1 MKDHSK
7 ISGSVTT
14 PPGTTSPEK
23 ASFATLLG
31 KVEKPSRYLGQEINA
46 VHKDPADVILRA
58 GLVFPDLYEV
68 GMAHLGTRILYG
80 LGNDLQG
87 VQVERVFLP
96 GEDLLALL
104 SERKIPLPTLES
116 RTPLAQCHILGF
128 TLQTELTYTNILTI
142 LQAAGIPFK
151 AGDRSDDDPVIM
163 GGGPCAFNPEPLAE
177 FFDLFYLGDG
187 ERQWTE
193 MLSVLRGQILSGAN
207 RAQKV
212 EALKGMP
219 GVYCPADFEPRYGT
233 DGTII
238 EVVSYGVVNSVG
250 PSIIESLDVSLPAA
264 SFIVPFLSP
273 IHDRINIE
281 ATRGCTRGCRFCQA
295 GMVYRPT
302 RERETRSL
310 LEAVEEALKLTGY
323 EDLALTSL
331 SIGDYG
337 PLDEVLETVMDRH
350 GQDRV
355 SMSLPSMRIG
365 GLTPSVAK
373 QILRVRRTGFT
384 IAPEAGTER
393 LRKVINKYFTDEE
406 ILQTARWV
414 FGHGWEAVKLY
425 FMIGLPSETDEDLD
439 GIVQLVR
446 TIAAEA
452 PGKAKVTVNIS
463 PFVPKAHT
471 PFQWVAQDSE
481 PELKRK
487 LDHLHKKLKGGKIQ
501 VRWSR
506 TDQALLEATLARGDR
521 RTARVIET
529 AWRAGAAMD
538 GWDEHFDWKIW
549 SEAFIQ
555 EGLDPQWYASRERDT
570 KEILPWDHISCGV
583 SRDFQLMEFKKGLA
597 GEVTPDC
604 REAGCCACGVCT
616 SEQIAALPPL
626 RSALTD
632 PDIQLPSQQGT
643 QEADRS
649 LRRIRI
655 VFSKKGDLR
664 YLGHLEMARMF
675 ERACRRAG
683 IPLSFTGG
691 YSPKPR
697 ITFALSLPTGTE
709 ALAEW
714 LDLELGEA
722 WSPDEVMNSLNE
734 QLPSGIRVVD
744 SWKVPVDVPA
754 LNGRVRFITYE
765 ALLPEPLEGL
775 KEMVLDLMSRPSV
788 PVIRVKK
795 GKERTLD
802 LKGYL
807 TDMKTL
813 DERTLI
819 FTLALKGEKGSA
831 RPQEVLEAL
840 MGIDGKV
847 PADVRLT
854 RTSLT
859 FAMEKDKAGGRPG
872 WARIWD

>member
-1 MKDHSK
+1 MTNRSRM
-7 ISGSVTT
+7 SGSVTA
-14 PPGTTSPEK
+14 PPVINPFD
-23 ASFATLLG
+23 AVLG
-31 KVEKPSRYLGQEINA
+31 KVEKPSRYLGQEINS
-46 VHKDPADVILRA
+46 VHKDSAEVILRA
-58 GLVFPDLYEV
+58 CLVFPDVYEV

-80 LGNDLQG
+80 LGNEVEG

-96 GEDLLALL
+96 GEDLLTLL
-104 SERKIPLPTLES
+104 GEKEIPLPTLES
-116 RTPLAQCHILGF
+116 RTPLARCHILGI
-128 TLQTELTYTNILTI
+128 TLQSELTYTNILTI
-142 LQAAGIPFK
+142 LQAAGIPLN
-151 AGDRSDDDPVIM
+151 ARDRSDDDPVIL
-163 GGGPCAFNPEPLAE
+163 GGGPCGFNPEPLAE

-187 ERQWTE
+187 ERQWSE
-193 MLSVLRGQILSGAN
+193 MLTVLKGQVLSGVN
-207 RAQKV
+207 REERI

-219 GVYCPADFEPRYGT
+219 GVYCPWDFDPRYGA
-233 DGTII
+233 DGTIM
-238 EVVSYGVVNSVG
+238 EVVSHRPENSVE
-250 PSIIESLDVSLPAA
+250 PSIIESLDVPLPPS

-302 RERETRSL
+302 REREAGSL
-310 LEAVEEALKLTGY
+310 LKAVEEALELTGY

-393 LRKVINKYFTDEE
+393 LRKVINKDFTDEE
-406 ILQTARWV
+406 IFQTARWV

-439 GIVQLVR
+439 GIVQLVN
-446 TIAAEA
+446 TIAGEA
-452 PGKAKVTVNIS
+452 PGKAKITVNIS

-471 PFQWVAQDSE
+471 PFQWVAQDLE

-487 LDHLHKKLKGGKIQ
+487 LSHLQKKLRGGKVK

-549 SEAFIQ
+549 GEAFLQ

-583 SRDFQLMEFKKGLA
+583 SRDFLLLEYKKGLA

-616 SEQIAALPPL
+616 PQQKESLPPL
-626 RSALTD
+626 RSTPTD
-632 PDIQLPSQQGT
+632 PDIELPHQQGT
-643 QEADRS
+643 HEAEKAQ
-649 LRRIRI
+649 RRIRI
-655 VFSKKGDLR
+655 VFSKTGDLR

-683 IPLSFTGG
+683 VPLSFTGG

-697 ITFALSLPTGTE
+697 ITFALSLATGTE
-709 ALAEW
+709 GLAEW

-722 WSPDEVMNSLNE
+722 WSPDEVMHSLNE

-754 LNGRVRFITYE
+754 LNGRVRIITYE
-765 ALLPEPLEGL
+765 VLLPEPLDGL
-775 KEMVLDLMSRPSV
+775 DEMVRNLMNRSSV
-788 PVIRVKK
+788 PVVRLKK

-802 LKGYL
+802 LKSYL
-807 TDMKTL
+807 TDMKAL
-813 DERTLI
+813 DERTLS
-819 FTLALKGEKGSA
+819 FSLALKGEKGSA
-831 RPQEVLEAL
+831 RPLEVLEAL
-840 MGIDGKV
+840 MGSDGKLS
-847 PADVRLT
+847 ADVRLT
-854 RTSLT
+854 RTGLT
-859 FAMEKDKAGGRPG
+859 FAIEKDKSGGRPG

>member
-1 MKDHSK
+1 MENSEN
-7 ISGSVTT
+7 S
-14 PPGTTSPEK
+14 
-23 ASFATLLG
+23 ASRMSSDSFGILLG
-31 KVEKPSRYLGQEINA
+31 KVEKPSRYLGQEINS
-46 VHKDPADVILRA
+46 VHKDPTDVILRA

-68 GMAHLGTRILYG
+68 GMAHLGTQILYG
-80 LGNDLQG
+80 LGNNLEG

-96 GEDLLALL
+96 GEDLLVLL
-104 SERKIPLPTLES
+104 REQGLPLPTLES

-128 TLQTELTYTNILTI
+128 TLQSELTYTNILTI
-142 LQAAGIPFK
+142 LQAAGIPIY
-151 AGDRSDDDPVIM
+151 ARDRSDNDPVIL
-163 GGGPCAFNPEPLAE
+163 GGGPCAFNPEPLVE

-187 ERQWTE
+187 EEQWTE
-193 MLSVLRGQILSGAN
+193 MLSVLKEQVESGVS
-207 RAQKV
+207 RSKRI

-219 GVYCPADFEPRYGT
+219 GVYCPGDFEPHYAP
-233 DGTII
+233 DGTIK
-238 EVVSYGVVNSVG
+238 EVISIGAEPAVR
-250 PSIIESLDVSLPAA
+250 PSTIGSLDVPLPAA

-281 ATRGCTRGCRFCQA
+281 ATRGCTRGCRFCHA
-295 GMVYRPT
+295 GMVCRPT
-302 RERETRSL
+302 REREARSL
-310 LEAVEEALKLTGY
+310 LEAVEGALELTGY
-323 EDLALTSL
+323 EDIALTSL

-337 PLDEVLETVMDRH
+337 PLDEVLEAVMDRY

-373 QILRVRRTGFT
+373 QIQRVRRTGFT

-393 LRKVINKYFTDEE
+393 LRKVINKDFTDDE

-439 GIVQLVR
+439 GIVQLAR
-446 TIAAEA
+446 TIAGEA
-452 PGKAKVTVNIS
+452 PGKARVTVNVS

-471 PFQWVAQDSE
+471 PFQWVVQEPE

-487 LDHLHKKLKGGKIQ
+487 LDHLKKKLKGGKIQ

-521 RTARVIET
+521 RIARVIEA
-529 AWRAGAAMD
+529 AWRGGATMD

-549 SEAFIQ
+549 NEAFTQ
-555 EGLDPQWYASRERDT
+555 TGLDPQWYASRERDV

-583 SRDFQLMEFKKGLA
+583 SRDFLLSEYKKGMA

-604 REAGCCACGVCT
+604 REAGCRTCGACT
-616 SEQIAALPPL
+616 PEQISALPPL
-626 RSALTD
+626 RSAKTA
-632 PDIQLPSQQGT
+632 PDIQLSSQQGM
-643 QEADRS
+643 QEADRPV
-649 LRRIRI
+649 RRIRI
-655 VFSKKGDLR
+655 IFNKKGDLR
-664 YLGHLEMARMF
+664 FLGHLEMARMF
-675 ERACRRAG
+675 ERACRRAR

-714 LDLELGEA
+714 LDLELAEA
-722 WSPDEVMNSLNE
+722 WSSEEVMRKLNDR
-734 QLPSGIRVVD
+734 LPSGVRVVD

-754 LNGRVRFITYE
+754 LNGRVRFMTYE

-775 KEMVLDLMSRPSV
+775 ADMVRDLMGRSTI
-788 PVIRVKK
+788 PVVRVKK
-795 GKERTLD
+795 RKERILD
-802 LKGYL
+802 LKDYL
-807 TDMKTL
+807 VSMEPPDN
-813 DERTLI
+813 RTLI
-819 FTLALKGEKGSA
+819 FSLALKGEKGSA
-831 RPQEVLEAL
+831 RPQEVLQAL
-840 MGIDGKV
+840 MGSDEDAL
-847 PADVRLT
+847 ADVRLT
-854 RTSLT
+854 RIYLT
-859 FAMEKDKAGGRPG
+859 FAMQQDKAGGRPG

>member
-1 MKDHSK
+1 MKSK
-7 ISGSVTT
+7 NIYANGA
-14 PPGTTSPEK
+14 PPDPYG
-23 ASFATLLG
+23 ALFAY
-31 KVEKPSRYLGQEINA
+31 VEKPSRYLGQEINA
-46 VHKDPADVILRA
+46 VHKDPADVTLRA
-58 GLVFPDLYEV
+58 GLVFPDLYEI
-68 GMAHLGTRILYG
+68 GMAHLGTQILYG
-80 LGNDLQG
+80 LGNSLEG

-104 SERKIPLPTLES
+104 REHELPLPTLES
-116 RTPLAQCHILGF
+116 RTPLARCHILGI
-128 TLQTELTYTNILTI
+128 TLQSELTYTNILTI
-142 LQAAGIPFK
+142 LQAAGIPLN
-151 AGDRSDDDPVIM
+151 ARDRSDGDPVIL
-163 GGGPCAFNPEPLAE
+163 GGGPCAFNPEPLAA

-193 MLSVLRGQILSGAN
+193 MLTVLKEQVESGAS
-207 RAQKV
+207 RPDRV
-212 EALKGMP
+212 EALKNMP
-219 GVYCPADFEPRYGT
+219 GVYCPEDFEPHYAP
-233 DGTII
+233 DGTINEI
-238 EVVSYGVVNSVG
+238 GAKGAKTVVG
-250 PSIIESLDVSLPAA
+250 PSIIESLDVPLPAA

-281 ATRGCTRGCRFCQA
+281 ATRGCTRGCRFCHA
-295 GMVYRPT
+295 GMINRPT
-302 RERETRSL
+302 REKGARAL
-310 LEAVEEALKLTGY
+310 LEAVEGALELTGY
-323 EDLALTSL
+323 EDLSLTSL

-337 PLDEVLETVMDRH
+337 PLDEVLEAVMDRY

-373 QILRVRRTGFT
+373 QIQRVRRTGFT

-393 LRKVINKYFTDEE
+393 LRKVINKDFTDEE

-414 FGHGWEAVKLY
+414 FNHGWEAVKLY

-446 TIAAEA
+446 TIVGEA
-452 PGKAKVTVNIS
+452 PGKARVTVNIS
-463 PFVPKAHT
+463 PFVPKPHT
-471 PFQWVAQDSE
+471 PFQWVAQDPE

-487 LDHLHKKLKGGKIQ
+487 LDHLRKRLRGGKIQ

-521 RTARVIET
+521 RIARVIET
-529 AWRAGAAMD
+529 AWRSGANMD
-538 GWDEHFDWKIW
+538 GWEEHFRWEIW
-549 SEAFIQ
+549 SEAFTQ
-555 EGLDPQWYASRERDT
+555 AGLDPRWYASRERDT

-583 SRDFQLMEFKKGLA
+583 SRDFLVSEYEKGLA

-604 REAGCCACGVCT
+604 REAGCRACGACT
-616 SEQIAALPPL
+616 PEQISALPPL
-626 RSALTD
+626 RSTVTGS
-632 PDIQLPSQQGT
+632 DIQLTSRQGT

-649 LRRIRI
+649 VRRIRI

-664 YLGHLEMARMF
+664 FLGHLEMARTF
-675 ERACRRAG
+675 ERACRRAR

-714 LDLELGEA
+714 LDLELAEA
-722 WSPDEVMNSLNE
+722 WPPEDVLRSLND

-754 LNGRVRFITYE
+754 LNGRVRYMTYK
-765 ALLPEPLEGL
+765 AFLPEPLEGL
-775 KEMVLDLMSRPSV
+775 DDMVRDLMSRPDV
-788 PVIRVKK
+788 PVVRVKK

-802 LKGYL
+802 LKDYL
-807 TDMKTL
+807 VTMESPD
-813 DERTLI
+813 DRTLI
-819 FTLALKGEKGSA
+819 FSLALKGEKGSA
-831 RPQEVLEAL
+831 RPQEVLQAL
-840 MGIDGKV
+840 LGHHKDAL
-847 PADVRLT
+847 ADVRLT

-859 FAMEKDKAGGRPG
+859 LAMQQDKAGGRPG

>member
-1 MKDHSK
+1 MTVPIHD
-7 ISGSVTT
+7 
-14 PPGTTSPEK
+14 
-23 ASFATLLG
+23 LLG

-46 VHKDPADVILRA
+46 VHKDPADVVLRA
-58 GLVFPDLYEV
+58 GLVFPDMYEV
-68 GMAHLGTRILYG
+68 GMAHLGTQILYG
-80 LGNDLQG
+80 LGNNLQG

-104 SERKIPLPTLES
+104 REKELPLPTLES
-116 RTPLAQCHILGF
+116 RTPLAKCHILGF
-128 TLQTELTYTNILTI
+128 TLQSELTFTNILTI
-142 LQAAGIPFK
+142 LQAAGIPLN
-151 AGDRSDDDPVIM
+151 ARDRSEDDPIIL

-187 ERQWTE
+187 EEQWTE
-193 MLSVLRGQILSGAN
+193 MLSALKEQIRSDAS
-207 RAQKV
+207 RPKRIEV
-212 EALKGMP
+212 LKGMP
-219 GVYCPADFEPRYGT
+219 GVYCPGDFEPHYAP
-233 DGTII
+233 DGTIT
-238 EVVSYGVVNSVG
+238 EVLSKGAGATVG
-250 PSIIESLDVSLPAA
+250 PSIIESLDVPLPAA

-281 ATRGCTRGCRFCQA
+281 ATRGCTRGCRFCHA

-302 RERETRSL
+302 RERESRAV

-337 PLDEVLETVMDRH
+337 PLDDVLEAVMDRH

-373 QILRVRRTGFT
+373 QIQRVRRTGFT
-384 IAPEAGTER
+384 IAPEAGTQR
-393 LRKVINKYFTDEE
+393 LRKVINKDFTDEE
-406 ILQTARWV
+406 IFQTARWV

-439 GIVQLVR
+439 GIVQLVK
-446 TIAAEA
+446 TIASEA
-452 PGKAKVTVNIS
+452 PGKARITVNIS

-471 PFQWVAQDSE
+471 PFQWVAQDPE
-481 PELKRK
+481 TELKRK
-487 LDHLHKKLKGGKIQ
+487 LDHLKNKLRGGKIQ

-521 RTARVIET
+521 RIARVIEA
-529 AWRAGAAMD
+529 AWQGGATMD
-538 GWDEHFDWKIW
+538 GWEEHFDWKIW
-549 SEAFIQ
+549 SDAFTRV
-555 EGLDPQWYASRERDT
+555 GLDPPWYASRERDT

-583 SRDFQLMEFKKGLA
+583 SRDFLLSEYGKGLA

-604 REAGCCACGVCT
+604 REAGCRACGACT
-616 SEQIAALPPL
+616 PEQINALPPL
-626 RSALTD
+626 REVLTD
-632 PDIQLPSQQGT
+632 SDIELPPRQGT
-643 QEADRS
+643 QEADRPV
-649 LRRIRI
+649 RRIRI

-697 ITFALSLPTGTE
+697 ITFALSLPTGME

-714 LDLELGEA
+714 LDLELAEA
-722 WSPDEVMNSLNE
+722 WPPEEVTRSLND

-754 LNGRVRFITYE
+754 LNGRVRFMTYE
-765 ALLPEPLEGL
+765 ALLPGSV
-775 KEMVLDLMSRPSV
+775 KDLDERVRNLMNRSSV
-788 PVIRVKK
+788 PVVRVKK

-802 LKGYL
+802 LKDYL
-807 TDMKTL
+807 VSMGSSDDRMLT
-813 DERTLI
+813 
-819 FTLALKGEKGSA
+819 FSLALKGEAGSA
-831 RPQEVLEAL
+831 RPQEVLQAL
-840 MGIDGKV
+840 MGSDDEAL
-847 PADVRLT
+847 ADVRLT
-854 RTSLT
+854 RTCLT
-859 FAMEKDKAGGRPG
+859 FAMEQDKAGGRPG

>member
-1 MKDHSK
+1 MTVPIHD
-7 ISGSVTT
+7 
-14 PPGTTSPEK
+14 
-23 ASFATLLG
+23 LLG
-31 KVEKPSRYLGQEINA
+31 KVEKPSRYLGQEINS
-46 VHKDPADVILRA
+46 VHKDPTDVILRA

-80 LGNDLQG
+80 LGNDLEG

-96 GEDLLALL
+96 GQDLLALL
-104 SERKIPLPTLES
+104 HGKGLPLPTLES
-116 RTPLAQCHILGF
+116 RTPLAHCHILGF
-128 TLQTELTYTNILTI
+128 TLQSELTYTNILTI
-142 LQAAGIPFK
+142 LQAAGISLN
-151 AGDRSDDDPVIM
+151 ARDRLDNDPVIL

-187 ERQWTE
+187 ERQWVE
-193 MLSVLRGQILSGAN
+193 MLSALKEQVRSGAD
-207 RAQKV
+207 RAKKI
-212 EALKGMP
+212 EALKGLP
-219 GVYCPADFEPRYGT
+219 GVYCPWDFEPHYAP

-238 EVVSYGVVNSVG
+238 KMGSKGGRTSVG
-250 PSIIESLDVSLPAA
+250 PSIIESLDVGLPPA

-281 ATRGCTRGCRFCQA
+281 ATRGCTRGCRFCHA

-302 RERETRSL
+302 REREARSL
-310 LEAVEEALKLTGY
+310 LEAVEEALELTGY

-337 PLDEVLETVMDRH
+337 PLDEVLETVMDRY
-350 GQDRV
+350 GPDRV

-373 QILRVRRTGFT
+373 QIQRVRRTGFT

-393 LRKVINKYFTDEE
+393 LRKVINKDFTNEE

-425 FMIGLPSETDEDLD
+425 FMIGLPSETEEDLD
-439 GIVQLVR
+439 GIVQLAR
-446 TIAAEA
+446 TIAGEA

-463 PFVPKAHT
+463 PFVPKSHT
-471 PFQWVAQDSE
+471 PFQWVAQDPE

-487 LDHLHKKLKGGKIQ
+487 LDHLQKKLRVGKMQ

-506 TDQALLEATLARGDR
+506 TDQALLEAALARGDR
-521 RTARVIET
+521 RMARVIEA
-529 AWRAGAAMD
+529 AWRSGAAMD
-538 GWDEHFDWKIW
+538 GWEEHFDWRIW

-555 EGLDPQWYASRERDT
+555 AGVDPCWFAARERDT

-583 SRDFQLMEFKKGLA
+583 SRDFLLSEYEKSLA
-597 GEVTPDC
+597 AEVTPDC
-604 REAGCCACGVCT
+604 RDAGCRACGVCT
-616 SEQIAALPPL
+616 PEQIRTLPPL
-626 RSALTD
+626 RSAQMGSD
-632 PDIQLPSQQGT
+632 MELPPRQAA
-643 QEADRS
+643 QEADRP

-655 VFSKKGDLR
+655 VFNKRGDLR
-664 YLGHLEMARMF
+664 FLGHLEMARMF
-675 ERACRRAG
+675 ERACRRAR

-714 LDLELGEA
+714 LDLELSEA
-722 WSPDEVMNSLNE
+722 LPPEDVMNKLND
-734 QLPSGIRVVD
+734 QLPSGIRVVE

-754 LNGRVRFITYE
+754 LNGRVRFMNYE
-765 ALLPEPLEGL
+765 ALLPESWKDLDE
-775 KEMVLDLMSRPSV
+775 KIQDLMNRPNV
-788 PVIRVKK
+788 PVVRVKK

-802 LKGYL
+802 LKDYL
-807 TDMKTL
+807 FSMGSPD
-813 DERTLI
+813 DRTLT
-819 FTLALKGEKGSA
+819 FSLALKGEGGSA
-831 RPQEVLEAL
+831 RPLEVLQAL
-840 MGIDGKV
+840 LGNCKDGL
-847 PADVRLT
+847 ADVRLT

-859 FAMEKDKAGGRPG
+859 FALERDKAGGRPG

>member
-1 MKDHSK
+1 MTVPIHD
-7 ISGSVTT
+7 
-14 PPGTTSPEK
+14 
-23 ASFATLLG
+23 LLG
-31 KVEKPSRYLGQEINA
+31 KVEKPSRYLGQEINS
-46 VHKDPADVILRA
+46 VHKDSADVTLRA

-68 GMAHLGTRILYG
+68 GMAHLGPRILYG
-80 LGNDLQG
+80 LGNNLEG

-96 GEDLLALL
+96 GKDLLALL
-104 SERKIPLPTLES
+104 SEKELPLHTLES

-128 TLQTELTYTNILTI
+128 TLQSELTYTNILTI
-142 LQAAGIPFK
+142 LQAAGIPLR
-151 AGDRSDDDPVIM
+151 ARDRLENDPVIL

-193 MLSVLRGQILSGAN
+193 MLSVLKEQVHSGADRAN
-207 RAQKV
+207 RV
-212 EALKGMP
+212 EALKRLP
-219 GVYCPADFEPRYGT
+219 GVYCPGDFEPHYAP
-233 DGTII
+233 DGTITRI
-238 EVVSYGVVNSVG
+238 ESKGAKASVE
-250 PSIIESLDVSLPAA
+250 PSIIESLDVGLPAA
-264 SFIVPFLSP
+264 SFIVPFMSP

-281 ATRGCTRGCRFCQA
+281 ATRGCTRGCRFCHA

-302 RERETRSL
+302 REREARSL
-310 LEAVEEALKLTGY
+310 LEAVEEALELTGY

-337 PLDEVLETVMDRH
+337 PLDEVLEAVMDRY

-373 QILRVRRTGFT
+373 QIQRVRRTGFT

-393 LRKVINKYFTDEE
+393 LRKVINKDFTDEE

-439 GIVQLVR
+439 GIVQLAR
-446 TIAAEA
+446 TMAGEA
-452 PGKAKVTVNIS
+452 PGKARVTVNIS

-471 PFQWVAQDSE
+471 PFQWVAQDPE
-481 PELKRK
+481 PELKKK
-487 LDHLHKKLKGGKIQ
+487 LDYLQKKLRGGKIQ

-506 TDQALLEATLARGDR
+506 TDQALMEATLSRGDR
-521 RTARVIET
+521 RVARVIES
-529 AWRAGAAMD
+529 AWLSGAAMD
-538 GWDEHFDWKIW
+538 GWEEHFDWKKW
-549 SEAFIQ
+549 DEAFTQ
-555 EGLDPQWYASRERDT
+555 ADLDPYWFAARERDT
-570 KEILPWDHISCGV
+570 NEILPWDHISCGV
-583 SRDFQLMEFKKGLA
+583 SRDFLLSEYRKSLT

-604 REAGCCACGVCT
+604 RDAGCRACGVCT
-616 SEQIAALPPL
+616 PEQISALPPL
-626 RSALTD
+626 RSTLAE
-632 PDIQLPSQQGT
+632 PDIQLPPRQET
-643 QEADRS
+643 QEADRP
-649 LRRIRI
+649 LRRVRV
-655 VFSKKGDLR
+655 VFNKKGDLR
-664 YLGHLEMARMF
+664 FLGHLEMARMF
-675 ERACRRAG
+675 ERACRRAR

-714 LDLELGEA
+714 LDLELSEA
-722 WSPDEVMNSLNE
+722 WSPQEVMSKLND
-734 QLPSGIRVVD
+734 QLPSGIRVLD

-754 LNGRVRFITYE
+754 LNGRVRFMNYE
-765 ALLPEPLEGL
+765 AILPESGKDLNE
-775 KEMVLDLMSRPSV
+775 KIQDLMGRPSV
-788 PVIRVKK
+788 PVVRVKK

-802 LKGYL
+802 LKDYL
-807 TDMKTL
+807 FSMGSP
-813 DERTLI
+813 DERTLVFSI
-819 FTLALKGEKGSA
+819 ALKGEEGSA
-831 RPQEVLEAL
+831 RPQEVLQAL
-840 MGIDGKV
+840 LGPDGDGL
-847 PADVRLT
+847 ADVRLT

-859 FAMEKDKAGGRPG
+859 FAMEQDKAGGRPG

>member
-1 MKDHSK
+1 
-7 ISGSVTT
+7 
-14 PPGTTSPEK
+14 
-23 ASFATLLG
+23 
-31 KVEKPSRYLGQEINA
+31 
-46 VHKDPADVILRA
+46 
-58 GLVFPDLYEV
+58 
-68 GMAHLGTRILYG
+68 
-80 LGNDLQG
+80 
-87 VQVERVFLP
+87 VFLP
-96 GEDLLALL
+96 GEDLLELL
-104 SERKIPLPTLES
+104 RERKIPLSTLES
-116 RTPLAQCHILGF
+116 RTPLGQCHILGF
-128 TLQTELTYTNILTI
+128 TLQSELTYTNILTI
-142 LQAAGIPFK
+142 LQASGI
-151 AGDRSDDDPVIM
+151 ALAARNRSDDDPVIL

-193 MLSVLRGQILSGAN
+193 MLNVLKKQVQSGAD
-207 RAQKV
+207 RSKRI

-219 GVYCPADFEPRYGT
+219 GVYCPGDFEPQYAP
-233 DGTII
+233 DGTIK
-238 EVVSYGVVNSVG
+238 EVVSKGVGTTVKT
-250 PSIIESLDVSLPAA
+250 SIIETLDVPLPAA

-281 ATRGCTRGCRFCQA
+281 ATRGCTRGCRFCHA

-302 RERETRSL
+302 REKEARSL
-310 LEAVEEALKLTGY
+310 LEMVEGALKLTGY

-337 PLDEVLETVMDRH
+337 PLDEVLETVMDRY
-350 GQDRV
+350 GKDRV

-373 QILRVRRTGFT
+373 QIQRVRRTGFT

-393 LRKVINKYFTDEE
+393 LRKVINKDFTDEE

-439 GIVQLVR
+439 GIVGLVR
-446 TIAAEA
+446 TIAGEA

-471 PFQWVAQDSE
+471 PFQWVAQDPE

-487 LDHLHKKLKGGKIQ
+487 LNHLQKKLRGGKIQ

-521 RTARVIET
+521 RVARVIEA
-529 AWRAGAAMD
+529 AWRGGATMD
-538 GWDEHFDWKIW
+538 GWDEHFQWKKW
-549 SEAFIQ
+549 NDAFIQ
-555 EGLDPQWYASRERDT
+555 VDLDPHWYASRERDT
-570 KEILPWDHISCGV
+570 KELLPWDHISCGV
-583 SRDFQLMEFKKGLA
+583 SRDFLLSEYMKGLA

-604 REAGCCACGVCT
+604 REAGCRACGVCT
-616 SEQIAALPPL
+616 PEQVNSLPPL
-626 RSALTD
+626 RSVQID
-632 PDIQLPSQQGT
+632 SDIQIPPRQIA
-643 QEADRS
+643 QEVDRPV
-649 LRRIRI
+649 RRIRI
-655 VFSKKGDLR
+655 VFNKRGDLR
-664 YLGHLEMARMF
+664 FLGHLEMARMF

-714 LDLELGEA
+714 LDLELAEA
-722 WSPDEVMNSLNE
+722 WPPEEVLRRLND

-754 LNGRVRFITYE
+754 LNGRVRFMTYE
-765 ALLPEPLEGL
+765 ALLPEPLEGVQD
-775 KEMVLDLMSRPSV
+775 MVRNLINRPVV
-788 PVIRVKK
+788 PIVRMKK
-795 GKERTLD
+795 GKERTFD
-802 LKGYL
+802 LKDYL
-807 TDMKTL
+807 IDIKAL
-813 DERTLI
+813 DERTLV
-819 FTLALKGEKGSA
+819 FSLALRGEKGSA
-831 RPQEVLEAL
+831 RPQEVLQAL
-840 MGIDGKV
+840 LGNDGDFL
-847 PADVRLT
+847 ADVRLT

-859 FAMEKDKAGGRPG
+859 FAIEKDSAGGRPG

>member
-1 MKDHSK
+1 M
-7 ISGSVTT
+7 SV
-14 PPGTTSPEK
+14 PIHD
-23 ASFATLLG
+23 LLG
-31 KVEKPSRYLGQEINA
+31 KVEKPSRYLGQEINS

-68 GMAHLGTRILYG
+68 GMAHLGTQILYG
-80 LGNDLQG
+80 LGNNLEN

-96 GEDLLALL
+96 GEDFLELLHEMDLPL
-104 SERKIPLPTLES
+104 STLES

-128 TLQTELTYTNILTI
+128 TLQSELTYTNILTI
-142 LQAAGIPFK
+142 LKAAGIPFN
-151 AGDRSDDDPVIM
+151 ARDRLDSDPIIL

-187 ERQWTE
+187 EGQWPE
-193 MLSVLRGQILSGAN
+193 MLNALTEQVRSGAS
-207 RAQKV
+207 RTKRI

-219 GVYCPADFEPRYGT
+219 GVYCPGDFEPRYGP
-233 DGTII
+233 DGTIE
-238 EVVSYGVVNSVG
+238 EVVSTGDSTTVG
-250 PSIIESLDVSLPAA
+250 PSIIESLDVGLPAA

-281 ATRGCTRGCRFCQA
+281 ATRGCTRGCRFCHA
-295 GMVYRPT
+295 GMITRPT
-302 RERETRSL
+302 REKEARSV
-310 LEAVEEALKLTGY
+310 LEAVEGALKLTGY
-323 EDLALTSL
+323 EDLSLTSL

-337 PLDEVLETVMDRH
+337 PLDEVLETVMDCY

-373 QILRVRRTGFT
+373 QIQRVRRTGFT

-393 LRKVINKYFTDEE
+393 LRKVINKDFTNEE

-414 FGHGWEAVKLY
+414 FSHGWETVKLY

-439 GIVQLVR
+439 GIVQLAR
-446 TIAAEA
+446 TIAGEA
-452 PGKAKVTVNIS
+452 PGRAKVTINIS

-471 PFQWVAQDSE
+471 PFQWVAQDKE

-487 LDHLHKKLKGGKIQ
+487 LDHLQKNLRGGKIQ

-506 TDQALLEATLARGDR
+506 TDQALMEATLARGDR
-521 RTARVIET
+521 RMARVIEA
-529 AWRAGAAMD
+529 AWRGGAVMD

-549 SEAFIQ
+549 SDAFSH
-555 EGLDPQWYASRERDT
+555 EDLDPNWFAARERNT

-583 SRDFQLMEFKKGLA
+583 SREFLLSEYEKGLA
-597 GEVTPDC
+597 GQVTPDC
-604 REAGCCACGVCT
+604 REAGCLACGACT
-616 SEQIAALPPL
+616 PRQISTLPPL
-626 RSALTD
+626 RESLTD
-632 PDIQLPSQQGT
+632 PDIDMPPRQDT
-643 QEADRS
+643 KEADRPV
-649 LRRIRI
+649 RRVRI

-664 YLGHLEMARMF
+664 FLGHLEMARMF

-691 YSPKPR
+691 FSPKPR

-714 LDLELGEA
+714 LDLELVEA
-722 WSPDEVMNSLNE
+722 WSPEEVLASLNE

-765 ALLPEPLEGL
+765 AFLPESVKDLDER
-775 KEMVLDLMSRPSV
+775 VRDLMNSPSI
-788 PVIRVKK
+788 PVVRVKK

-802 LKGYL
+802 LKSYL
-807 TDMKTL
+807 VSMGSPD
-813 DERTLI
+813 DRTLI
-819 FTLALKGEKGSA
+819 FSLELKGEKGSA

-840 MGIDGKV
+840 FNADGTSLD
-847 PADVRLT
+847 AVRLT
-854 RTSLT
+854 RTNLT
-859 FAMEKDKAGGRPG
+859 FAMQQDKAGGRPG